1 MGSSKPPNLDMPFG
15 CRSSSSPMYPELS
28 LTQNCRCHR
37 RQYLKFPLPSTYGAG
52 PSLLDDNESK
62 FLDNFF
68 DGVSS
73 DQFDYNLFTNAPDG
87 ADAGFGW
94 DELPPTFMGT
104 TSSYGQQS
112 DTGNHALPDLN
123 FNNGMSTQVKAEPSI
138 PHTTTAD
145 VLAAATLLQNGSNS
159 RSHTMGDGTL
169 FQGQGISRPS
179 TNGHTRPQSIS
190 HHTGISTRQYP
201 MDHGRA
207 SVEEYPS
214 ENYFSDMVFGNQIH
228 PIRARRTIPK
238 FDLKW
243 GSDAAFGASQSFLS
257 PTDPDGAIERTQ
269 AQTLEGAFILDGPSA
284 EASRTTS
291 PQTHRSPQT
300 NRSPQT
306 HRRTKSLGHPT
317 DDMDQESSRPKKRRK
332 NKFQDDEEGGEDDE
346 SPAPAQAQ
354 SSGNKKRKPTKKGGA
369 VDSPTADTEAG
380 NKRRKSAAAG
390 AAAAKAAREN
400 LTEDQKRENHIKSEQ
415 KRRTLIREGFEDLG
429 ELVPGL
435 RGGGFSKSA
444 VLIMSA
450 DWLEDLIEGN
460 QVLRE

>member
-1 MGSSKPPNLDMPFG
+1 MLAVQRPSMGSSKPPNLDMPFG
-15 CRSSSSPMYPELS
+15 YSFDANTS
-28 LTQNCRCHR
+28 N
-37 RQYLKFPLPSTYGAG
+37 FPFPPPTAPG

-87 ADAGFGW
+87 TDAGFGW

-104 TSSYGQQS
+104 TSSYGQQPQ
-112 DTGNHALPDLN
+112 TGNHALPELN
-123 FNNGMSTQVKAEPSI
+123 FNNDMSTQVKAEPSI
-138 PHTTTAD
+138 PPTTSAD

-159 RSHTMGDGTL
+159 RSHSMGDGTL
-169 FQGQGISRPS
+169 FQGQGISRPP
-179 TNGHTRPQSIS
+179 TNGHTRPQSMS
-190 HHTGISTRQYP
+190 HSTGTSSRQYA
-201 MDHGRA
+201 MSHGRTSA
-207 SVEEYPS
+207 EEYPP

-228 PIRARRTIPK
+228 PIRQRRTIPK

-243 GSDAAFGASQSFLS
+243 GSDASFGASQGFLS
-257 PTDPDGAIERTQ
+257 PTDADGAIERTQ
-269 AQTLEGAFILDGPSA
+269 AQTLEGAFILDRPSA

-291 PQTHRSPQT
+291 PQTHR
-300 NRSPQT
+300 
-306 HRRTKSLGHPT
+306 RTKSLGHPA
-317 DDMDQESSRPKKRRK
+317 DDVKQESSRPKKRRK
-332 NKFQDDEEGGEDDE
+332 SKFQDDEEDDEDDE
-346 SPAPAQAQ
+346 SPVPAQAQ
-354 SSGNKKRKPTKKGGA
+354 PSGNKKRKPTKKGGA
-369 VDSPTADTEAG
+369 VDSPIVDTEAG

-435 RGGGFSKSA
+435 R
-444 VLIMSA
+444 
-450 DWLEDLIEGN
+450 
-460 QVLRE
+460 

>member
-1 MGSSKPPNLDMPFG
+1 MN
-15 CRSSSSPMYPELS
+15 
-28 LTQNCRCHR
+28 
-37 RQYLKFPLPSTYGAG
+37 
-52 PSLLDDNESK
+52 
-62 FLDNFF
+62 
-68 DGVSS
+68 
-73 DQFDYNLFTNAPDG
+73 
-87 ADAGFGW
+87 
-94 DELPPTFMGT
+94 
-104 TSSYGQQS
+104 
-112 DTGNHALPDLN
+112 
-123 FNNGMSTQVKAEPSI
+123 
-138 PHTTTAD
+138 
-145 VLAAATLLQNGSNS
+145 
-159 RSHTMGDGTL
+159 
-169 FQGQGISRPS
+169 
-179 TNGHTRPQSIS
+179 
-190 HHTGISTRQYP
+190 
-201 MDHGRA
+201 HGRA

-228 PIRARRTIPK
+228 PIRQRRTIPK

-243 GSDAAFGASQSFLS
+243 GSDAAFGPSQSFLS

-332 NKFQDDEEGGEDDE
+332 NKFQDDDEGDEDDE
-346 SPAPAQAQ
+346 SPAPAQGQ
-354 SSGNKKRKPTKKGGA
+354 LSGNKKRKPTKKGGA
-369 VDSPTADTEAG
+369 VDPPTADIEAS

-460 QVLRE
+460 QVLRERLDQMEGRS

>member
-1 MGSSKPPNLDMPFG
+1 MLAVQRPSMGSSKPPNLDMPFG
-15 CRSSSSPMYPELS
+15 YSFDANTS
-28 LTQNCRCHR
+28 N
-37 RQYLKFPLPSTYGAG
+37 FPFPPPTAPG

-62 FLDNFF
+62 LLDNFF

-104 TSSYGQQS
+104 TSSYGQQPQ
-112 DTGNHALPDLN
+112 TGSHALPDLN
-123 FNNGMSTQVKAEPSI
+123 FNHDMSTQVKAEPLM
-138 PHTTTAD
+138 PPTTSAD

-159 RSHTMGDGTL
+159 RSH
-169 FQGQGISRPS
+169 S
-179 TNGHTRPQSIS
+179 TSS
-190 HHTGISTRQYP
+190 RQYP
-201 MDHGRA
+201 MSHGRTSA
-207 SVEEYPS
+207 EEYPP

-228 PIRARRTIPK
+228 PIRQRRTIPK

-243 GSDAAFGASQSFLS
+243 GSDASFGGASQGFLS
-257 PTDPDGAIERTQ
+257 PTDPDRAIERTQ

-291 PQTHRSPQT
+291 PQTHR
-300 NRSPQT
+300 
-306 HRRTKSLGHPT
+306 RTKSLGHPT
-317 DDMDQESSRPKKRRK
+317 DDVKQESSRPKKRRK
-332 NKFQDDEEGGEDDE
+332 SKFQDDEDDDEDDE
-346 SPAPAQAQ
+346 SPVPAQAQ
-354 SSGNKKRKPTKKGGA
+354 PSGNKKRKPTKKGAA
-369 VDSPTADTEAG
+369 VDSPIVDTEAG

-400 LTEDQKRENHIKSEQ
+400 LTEDQKRENHIRSEQ

-460 QVLRE
+460 QVLRERLDELEGRS

>member
-1 MGSSKPPNLDMPFG
+1 MLAVQRPSMGSSKPPNLDMPFG
-15 CRSSSSPMYPELS
+15 YSFDANTS
-28 LTQNCRCHR
+28 N
-37 RQYLKFPLPSTYGAG
+37 FPFPPPTAPG

-104 TSSYGQQS
+104 TSSYGQQPEI
-112 DTGNHALPDLN
+112 GNHALPDIN
-123 FNNGMSTQVKAEPSI
+123 FNNSMSTHVKAEPPI
-138 PHTTTAD
+138 PTTTSAD
-145 VLAAATLLQNGSNS
+145 VLAAAATYLQNGSNS
-159 RSHTMGDGTL
+159 RPHSMGDGTL
-169 FQGQGISRPS
+169 FQGQDISRPP
-179 TNGHTRPQSIS
+179 TNGHSRPQSMS
-190 HHTGISTRQYP
+190 HNTGTSTRQYP
-201 MDHGRA
+201 MSHGRA
-207 SVEEYPS
+207 SADEYPP

-228 PIRARRTIPK
+228 PIRQRRTIPK

-243 GSDAAFGASQSFLS
+243 GSDAAFGASQGSFLS

-291 PQTHRSPQT
+291 PQS
-300 NRSPQT
+300 

-317 DDMDQESSRPKKRRK
+317 DDVDHEPSRPKKRRK
-332 NKFQDDEEGGEDDE
+332 SKFQEDEEDGEDDE
-346 SPAPAQAQ
+346 SPVPALAQ
-354 SSGNKKRKPTKKGGA
+354 PSGNKKRKPSKKGVEICRGR
-369 VDSPTADTEAG
+369 SSSRE
-380 NKRRKSAAAG
+380 S
-390 AAAAKAAREN
+390 AREN
-400 LTEDQKRENHIKSEQ
+400 LTEDQKRENHIRSEQ

-450 DWLEDLIEGN
+450 DWLEDLIDGN
-460 QVLRE
+460 QVLRERLDQMEGRS